1 MEAHWKR
8 AASASWYN
16 VYYVH
21 TLGTWDGI
29 AHVMYWFS
37 SFRVAIGVCYHKEN
51 NHMTMF
57 IIRNA
62 YYQWLLYTPHLLKL
76 SNSFKPLWNHN
87 ILLFT
92 YTYLILLLPPHTC
105 PATLPS
111 VSSSFKLS
119 GAQLHL
125 TWVYKLSLYKITV
138 YAYNSPHH
146 LRICSTPPPYHW

>member
-16 VYYVH
+16 VYYVR

-29 AHVMYWFS
+29 AHVMYRFS
-37 SFRVAIGVCYHKEN
+37 SFRVAIGVCYHTEN

-87 ILLFT
+87 ILLFI
-92 YTYLILLLPPHTC
+92 YLPD
-105 PATLPS
+105 
-111 VSSSFKLS
+111 
-119 GAQLHL
+119 
-125 TWVYKLSLYKITV
+125 
-138 YAYNSPHH
+138 
-146 LRICSTPPPYHW
+146 PPPPTAHMPSYTAICVISLSNSVVLNYILHESTNWASIKSLFTHTILPIT